1 MKKKIGDV
9 DENIPD
15 VSGLVIT
22 TIEVDSKTPKLN
34 GLVKKTDYDAKMSE
48 MERLDYF

>member
-22 TIEVDSKTPKLN
+22 SIEVDSKAPNLN
-34 GLVKKTDYDAKMSE
+34 GLVKKTDYDAKISE